1 MRCCLIAPQEP
12 GGAQDQRSG
21 AARRSRGIVG
31 EWDVTIKTPVGS
43 LAVVY
48 TFTDD
53 GAITGTATGKSETV
67 PLRDTVIAGQRVT
80 WRQSVTK
87 PMRLNLD
94 FDVVVDGDR
103 LAGHSKAGRLPRSAV
118 TGIAEDDDE

>member
-1 MRCCLIAPQEP
+1 MSIL
-12 GGAQDQRSG
+12 GD
-21 AARRSRGIVG
+21 
-31 EWDVTIKTPVGS
+31 WDVTIKTPIGS
-43 LAVVY
+43 LAIAY

-53 GAITGTATGKSETV
+53 GGTVTGTATGKGETV
-67 PLRDTVIAGQRVT
+67 PLSDITVAGQRVT

-103 LAGHSKAGRLPRSAV
+103 MTGFSKAGRLPRSAV
-118 TGIAEDDDE
+118 TGKG